1 MIIVVTDS
9 GAGLSKENQAQVFQE
24 GMQFNP
30 ECKTGGGSG
39 AYVPDE
45 LSPFNY
51 VICIHHFHHLLY
63 AYKLLYALLCIH
75 LMYSFIP

>member
-1 MIIVVTDS
+1 MVTDS

-39 AYVPDE
+39 TSVTNE
-45 LSPFNY
+45 LSPFDY
-51 VICIHHFHHLLY
+51 VICTRHFHR
-63 AYKLLYALLCIH
+63 II
-75 LMYSFIP
+75 SI